1 MGIEI
6 GHYPEEARI
15 DLTLEGN
22 LDLTLSAGILFA
34 CSLVD
39 RRVEFCAI
47 DATRIVRVFDS
58 GIGLLMLLFD
68 RLRDAGVTPILVGEL
83 PGLPASVTCLLTV
96 PPSGA
101 FQFTGTLEPG
111 KAAGSRTASPPG
123 QARTPVATDAGIG
136 AH

>member
-6 GHYPEEARI
+6 GHYPEEERL

-22 LDLTLSAGILFA
+22 LDLTLSAEILHV

-39 RRVEFCAI
+39 RRVTLCAI

-68 RLRDAGVTPILVGEL
+68 RFRVVGVTPVLIGEI
-83 PGLPASVTCLLTV
+83 PGMPASMMALLAG
-96 PPSGA
+96 PSSRTT
-101 FQFTGTLEPG
+101 Q
-111 KAAGSRTASPPG
+111 AGSALTGPRPRKGHGSS
-123 QARTPVATDAGIG
+123 AT
-136 AH
+136 